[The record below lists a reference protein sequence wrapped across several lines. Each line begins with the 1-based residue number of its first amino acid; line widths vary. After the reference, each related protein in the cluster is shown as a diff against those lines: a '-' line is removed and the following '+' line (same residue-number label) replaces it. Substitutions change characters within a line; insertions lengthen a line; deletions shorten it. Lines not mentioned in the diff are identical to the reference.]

1 MTSEEM
7 RQLALALPGA
17 QEQDHRGHPSF
28 RVNGKIFAT
37 LWPDQQRA
45 VLKLPRGDQ
54 EAMTTLNPATYA
66 VAPWG
71 HQGWTYVELAT
82 VDTDEFAALL
92 ENAWRQVA
100 PKVKPSSRHDDRTAG

>member
-1 MTSEEM
+1 M
-7 RQLALALPGA
+7 RRLALALPGA

-37 LWPDQQRA
+37 LWPEDQRA
-45 VLKLPRGDQ
+45 VLKLPRTDQ
-54 EAMTTLNPATYA
+54 EAMTTLNPDTYA

-71 HQGWTYVELAT
+71 RQGWTYVELAT

-92 ENAWRQVA
+92 EKAWRQVA
-100 PKVKPSSRHDDRTAG
+100 PHVKPSSPPKLESAG